1 MLQVKN
7 CSKLYQLNFYSW
19 PLQISAVLVASYF
32 YLPVLQPRYSL
43 VIIVSCSN
51 IIDSWPLYK
60 LFQLPINVMECFS
73 TAYLF
78 YIGLQ
83 ILGRTF
89 FYSKGVLGGGGG
101 YH

>member
-1 MLQVKN
+1 MLQVYN

-51 IIDSWPLYK
+51 ISDSWPL
-60 LFQLPINVMECFS
+60 
-73 TAYLF
+73 
-78 YIGLQ
+78 
-83 ILGRTF
+83 
-89 FYSKGVLGGGGG
+89 
-101 YH
+101 